1 MFFDAFYFH
10 CARWIC
16 GLTSLPG
23 FYVFA
28 FEPPFVPLYL
38 YFLME
43 PYYSLFQKLTQ
54 FSWGPNEIYV
64 TWFALNNRKMCT
76 KLASFP
82 PPMMFREKNVQKRSH
97 SLHTAAFNH
106 TARRRTL
113 SAQRS
118 TKERKTNLSHM
129 NIKLKVLLLGW
140 TRWSKLTYFIC
151 WGFSSQSP
159 SSKPFLRCAI
169 VKFIFFFSFYSL
181 FLLPVMHRINL

>member
-1 MFFDAFYFH
+1 MHLYRETGRFPSCLCMLFFMFFDAFYFH

-76 KLASFP
+76 KLASSP
-82 PPMMFREKNVQKRSH
+82 PRWCSEKKMCRREVTHFTLQHSITLPGGAHYLPNAAQKKEKQTY
-97 SLHTAAFNH
+97 HTWISN
-106 TARRRTL
+106 
-113 SAQRS
+113 
-118 TKERKTNLSHM
+118 
-129 NIKLKVLLLGW
+129 
-140 TRWSKLTYFIC
+140 SKCFC
-151 WGFSSQSP
+151 
-159 SSKPFLRCAI
+159 
-169 VKFIFFFSFYSL
+169 
-181 FLLPVMHRINL
+181 